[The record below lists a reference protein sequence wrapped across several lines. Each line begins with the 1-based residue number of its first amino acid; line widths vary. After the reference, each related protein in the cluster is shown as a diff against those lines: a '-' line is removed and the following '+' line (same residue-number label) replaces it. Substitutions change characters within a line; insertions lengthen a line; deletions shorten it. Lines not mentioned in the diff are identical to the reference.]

1 MISQVYILDHLV
13 VRILAQLLSDK
24 GPNLPINRDFVAV
37 LEEDMSEFS
46 QVCVCACV
54 CVCMCIHTYMHH
66 TAGGGHERVFTG
78 PRTQNIFA
86 SDLTNQS
93 ARALTFETCCTFDI

>member
-24 GPNLPINRDFVAV
+24 GPNLPINRDFVVV

-46 QVCVCACV
+46 QVCACV
-54 CVCMCIHTYMHH
+54 CVCVCVYVYTYMHASH
-66 TAGGGHERVFTG
+66 CWR
-78 PRTQNIFA
+78 RT
-86 SDLTNQS
+86 
-93 ARALTFETCCTFDI
+93 

>member
-46 QVCVCACV
+46 QVCACACV
-54 CVCMCIHTYMHH
+54 CIHTYMHR
-66 TAGGGHERVFTG
+66 TAGGGHERVLIG
-78 PRTQNIFA
+78 PRTQKYR
-86 SDLTNQS
+86 LK
-93 ARALTFETCCTFDI
+93 